1 MMAELLANLIWANL
15 AVSVAILAVLILR
28 LPVRRLFGARL
39 AYALWALAPLAFS
52 AGLVPPRNSQS
63 TLAAPLG
70 ERVLTADLPPDALH
84 AVALVWATGA
94 GVVVTLILLA
104 QMRFLRRARL
114 GQAGPAVVGVI
125 APRLVTPAD
134 FETSFTPTERELIR
148 AHERAHIERNDPKAN
163 AVAALLMA
171 VCWFN
176 PLVHL
181 AAAVMRL
188 DQELACDA
196 TVMATRSCARK
207 TYAGALLKAGLTG
220 GAAPLGC
227 HWLTAR
233 HPIETRIGMLV
244 APAPSD
250 ARLTVGAWAAALLVA
265 TATWFTWAAK
275 PPAPAPIS
283 FEQKVYDRLVTQQL
297 PGGVVMIRLTSA
309 EAAALPRPGR

>member
-15 AVSVAILAVLILR
+15 AASTAVLAVLILR
-28 LPVRRLFGARL
+28 LPVRQLFGAQL
-39 AYALWALAPLAFS
+39 AYALWALVPLAFC

-63 TLAAPLG
+63 ALAAPLG
-70 ERVLTADLPPDALH
+70 ERVLTADLAPDALH
-84 AVALVWATGA
+84 GVALAWAVGA
-94 GVVVTLILLA
+94 GVVVALILLA
-104 QMRFLRRARL
+104 QLRFLARARL

-134 FETSFTPTERELIR
+134 FEASFTAAERELIR

-163 AVAALLMA
+163 AVAAGLMT

-176 PLVHL
+176 PLIHL

-196 TVMATRSCARK
+196 TVMATRSRARK
-207 TYAGALLKAGLTG
+207 TYAGALLKAGLNG

-227 HWLTAR
+227 HWLSAR
-233 HPIETRIGMLV
+233 HPLETRIGMLA

-250 ARLTVGAWAAALLVA
+250 GRLTLGAWGAALLVL
-265 TATWFTWAAK
+265 TATWSTWAAK

-283 FEQKVYDRLVTQQL
+283 FEQRVYDSLITEQL
-297 PGGVVMIRLTSA
+297 PGGAVMIRLSSA

>member
-15 AVSVAILAVLILR
+15 AASTAILAVLILR
-28 LPVRRLFGARL
+28 LPVRRLFGAHL
-39 AYALWALAPLAFS
+39 AYALWALVPLAFS
-52 AGLVPPRNSQS
+52 AGLIPPRSSQS
-63 TLAAPLG
+63 ALAAPLG

-84 AVALVWATGA
+84 SVALVWAVGA
-94 GVVVTLILLA
+94 GVVVSLILLA
-104 QMRFLRRARL
+104 QLRFLARARL

-134 FETSFTPTERELIR
+134 FEASFTAAERELIR

-163 AVAALLMA
+163 AVAAVLMA

-196 TVMATRSCARK
+196 TVMATRSRARK
-207 TYAGALLKAGLTG
+207 TYAGALLKAGLNG

-227 HWLTAR
+227 HWLSAR
-233 HPIETRIGMLV
+233 HPLETRIGMLA

-250 ARLTVGAWAAALLVA
+250 ARFTLGAWSAALLVLI
-265 TATWFTWAAK
+265 ATWSTWVVK

-283 FEQKVYDRLVTQQL
+283 FEQRVYDSLVTEQL
-297 PGGVVMIRLTSA
+297 PGGAVMIRLSSA
-309 EAAALPRPGR
+309 EVAALPRPGR